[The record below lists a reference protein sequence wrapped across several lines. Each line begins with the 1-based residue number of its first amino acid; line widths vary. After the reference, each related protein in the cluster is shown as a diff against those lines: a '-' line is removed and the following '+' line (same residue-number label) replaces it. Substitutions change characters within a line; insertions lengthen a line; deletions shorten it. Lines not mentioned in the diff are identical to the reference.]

1 MNFSKHRSEQSVYT
15 DKWSWPV
22 IVFLCIAFCTIWRSC
37 VLYEVHKGAWRGSG
51 WVDVSNLHEGTT
63 GAGGNQDVIIDHFS
77 CFHIHLKV

>member
-1 MNFSKHRSEQSVYT
+1 M
-15 DKWSWPV
+15 
-22 IVFLCIAFCTIWRSC
+22 
-37 VLYEVHKGAWRGSG
+37 LYEVHKGAWRGAG